1 LVKLSKIEWKTGI
14 ASFLFHIS
22 VRQFSRIE
30 WKFTSFKGF
39 ICQIISSQISVSP
52 IFSSQLKIGHSCS
65 SHYNCSF
72 Y

>member
-30 WKFTSFKGF
+30 WKTGHNFFLVSY
-39 ICQIISSQISVSP
+39 ISTP
-52 IFSSQLKIGHSCS
+52 IFQDWVEIHVLQR
-65 SHYNCSF
+65 F
-72 Y
+72 YMSDYFLSD